1 MPHQVKER
9 KMPEWMVESSQLSH
23 VGQKRH
29 HNEDYVGYYEPAEFA
44 DLEKHGRLYV
54 LADGVGG
61 AAAGEVA
68 SQYTVNKI
76 IHTYYHQQAHQD
88 GSSRLKQVIEEANA
102 AVFARNLDHAGQPEM
117 ATTVVAAV
125 IRGDEVIV
133 ANVGDSR
140 AYIIQAGR
148 IEQITQDHSLMA
160 EMINDGVITAE
171 QAETHPYRNV
181 ILRSIGAYETV
192 QVDLFSRQLAPG
204 DTLILCS
211 DGLTRLV
218 SNSELVDIT
227 RKYPPNQATHQ
238 LVTLANERGGDDNIT
253 VSITHIGNQRAEEG
267 QPLGAGQL
275 PQMPRWEDFPDS

>member
-1 MPHQVKER
+1 MPHRVKER

-23 VGQKRH
+23 VGQKRR
-29 HNEDYVGYYEPAEFA
+29 HNEDYVGYYEPARIA
-44 DLEKHGRLYV
+44 DLEAHGRLYV

-76 IHTYYHQQAHQD
+76 IHTYYQQHAHQD

-102 AVFARNLDHAGQPEM
+102 AVFARNLDRAGQPEM
-117 ATTVVAAV
+117 ATTVVAAL
-125 IRGDEVIV
+125 IRGNEVIV

-140 AYIIQAGR
+140 AYIIQADR

-204 DTLILCS
+204 DILILCS

-218 SNSELVDIT
+218 SNNELVDIA
-227 RKYPPNQATHQ
+227 RKYPPSQATRQ

-253 VSITHIGNQRAEEG
+253 VSITHIGNQHVEEG
-267 QPLGAGQL
+267 QTLGAGQL
-275 PQMPRWEDFPDS
+275 PQMPRWEDFPNS